1 MSAAQ
6 NRKADA
12 SAALRQER
20 LLFDSFRYA
29 FCKISAIRKQP
40 AGNIGRFRLSGTKGG
55 GVHQA
60 ERGLITRDRGGMI

>member
-20 LLFDSFRYA
+20 LFFDSFRYA
-29 FCKISAIRKQP
+29 FCKISAIGSSRQGILAAFACP
-40 AGNIGRFRLSGTKGG
+40 EPREAAFIRRS
-55 GVHQA
+55 A
-60 ERGLITRDRGGMI
+60 A